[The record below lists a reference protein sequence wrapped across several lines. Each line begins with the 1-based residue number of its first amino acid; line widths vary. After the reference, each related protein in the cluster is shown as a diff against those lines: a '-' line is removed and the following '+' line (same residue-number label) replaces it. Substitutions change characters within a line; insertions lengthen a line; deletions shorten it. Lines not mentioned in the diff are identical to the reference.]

1 MQVAKHLLCI
11 ASQMWWVRSS
21 GNHGAG
27 QVVTW
32 TGVLDVKRKALGVK
46 LHWRYVFF
54 FFFYYLGVSFFFVAA
69 GHILQVNTKC
79 S

>member
-54 FFFYYLGVSFFFVAA
+54 FFSIIWACLFSLLRQGIFSR
-69 GHILQVNTKC
+69 
-79 S
+79 